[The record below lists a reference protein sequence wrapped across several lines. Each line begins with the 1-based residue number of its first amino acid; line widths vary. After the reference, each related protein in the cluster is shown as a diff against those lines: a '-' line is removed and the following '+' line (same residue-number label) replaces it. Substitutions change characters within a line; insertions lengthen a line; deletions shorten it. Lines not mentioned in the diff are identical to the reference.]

1 MDKYNKI
8 QQLIYNIR
16 NVNILTFEEINFIK
30 NELNEN
36 EKMDL
41 LLLYNDVIRF
51 VIDVINNDK

>member
-16 NVNILTFEEINFIK
+16 NVNVLTFEEINFIK
-30 NELNEN
+30 NELNDN

-51 VIDVINNDK
+51 VIEVINHDK